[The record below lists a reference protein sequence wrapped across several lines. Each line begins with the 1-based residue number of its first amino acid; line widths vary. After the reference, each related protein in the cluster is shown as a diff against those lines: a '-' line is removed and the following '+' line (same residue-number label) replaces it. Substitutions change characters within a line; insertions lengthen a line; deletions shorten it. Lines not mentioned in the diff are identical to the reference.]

1 MHEVI
6 IALGSNLGSRIQ
18 FLLDA
23 EAKLVQLPKTT
34 DFKFSSIYQ
43 SAPIGCAESPD
54 YLNAVVSCKTEL
66 DPYKLLELLQQI
78 ENAHH
83 RTRSYPNAPR
93 TLDLDIIFYDNK
105 ISSDPILTLP
115 HPRMHER
122 FFVLT
127 PLCEINPNLI
137 HPLLKK
143 TIAELEILLHDKEK
157 LIMLSK
163 EQFVSNKGIDNDRTK
178 NKNT

>member
-6 IALGSNLGSRIQ
+6 IALGSNLGNRHQI
-18 FLLDA
+18 LLDA
-23 EAKLVQLPKTT
+23 EAKLLQLPETT

-43 SAPIGCAESPD
+43 SAPMGCADSPD
-54 YLNAVVSCKTEL
+54 YLNAVVTCKTKL
-66 DPYKLLELLQQI
+66 DPYKLLEYLQQI

-83 RTRSYPNAPR
+83 RTRSYLNAPR
-93 TLDLDIIFYDNK
+93 TLDLDIIFYDTV
-105 ISSDPILTLP
+105 ISSDSILTLP

-137 HPLLKK
+137 HPLFGK
-143 TIAELEILLHDKEK
+143 TIKELEQLLHDKEK
-157 LIMLSK
+157 LIMLRK
-163 EQFVSNKGIDNDRTK
+163 EQFNSNKGMNHDRT
-178 NKNT
+178 